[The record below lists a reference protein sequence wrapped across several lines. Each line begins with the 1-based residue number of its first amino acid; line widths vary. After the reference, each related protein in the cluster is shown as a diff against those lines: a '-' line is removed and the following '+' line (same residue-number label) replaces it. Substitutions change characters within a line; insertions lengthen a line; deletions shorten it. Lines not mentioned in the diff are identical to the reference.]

1 MIFSPTSH
9 VLDAGPCCHEPR
21 LQTQIKPDKPPNAD
35 AVALYW
41 KEFTMTKFDQ
51 AWVDA
56 ETAKREWMTENSL
69 YKEEEE
75 HASCGVGL
83 VVSID
88 GKPSRKV
95 VENGIAA
102 LKAIWHRGAVDADG
116 KTGDGAGIHVQIPVE
131 FFYDQIRR
139 TGHEPDMTKMIA
151 VGQVFLP
158 RTDYGAQET
167 CRTIVESEVLRMGYY
182 IYGWRHVPVDVAC
195 LGEKA
200 NATRPEIEQIL
211 ISNSK
216 GVDEE
221 TFERELYVIRRRI
234 EKAATAAGV
243 QGLYLC
249 SLSCRSIIYKG
260 MMLAEQ
266 VAEFYPD
273 LMDERFESAF
283 ALYHQRYSTNT
294 FPQWWLAQPFRMLA
308 HNGEIN
314 TLKGNLNWM
323 KSHEIRM
330 ASGAFGDMAEDIKPI
345 VAQGSS
351 DSAALDS
358 VFEVLVRAG
367 RSAPMAKTMMVPE
380 SWSKQA
386 IELPQSWRD
395 MYSYC
400 NSVLEPWDGPAALA
414 MTDGRWVCAGLD
426 RNGLRPMRYVVTG
439 DGLLIA
445 GSETGMVPVD
455 EANVV
460 EKGALGP
467 GQLLAVDMQEGK
479 LYHDTE
485 MKDKLAAAQP
495 FGDWVGKINELD
507 DKLAVVTEKPM
518 FTGAELRKRQIAAG
532 YSIEELEQILAP
544 MAEDAKEALASMGD
558 DTPSA
563 VLSEKYRPLSHFFRQ
578 AFSQV
583 TNPPIDSLREFRVM
597 SLKTRFGNLKNVLDE
612 DSSQT
617 EILVLDSP
625 FVGNAQFD
633 ELIANFNAPLAE
645 IDCTFDAGAG
655 PDDLRKGL
663 TRIRAEAEDAVRS
676 GAGHII
682 LTDQHQSIDR
692 VAMPMILATSAV
704 HSWLTRKGLRTFCS
718 LNVRSAECV
727 DPHYFAVLIGCG
739 ATVVNA
745 YLAEDSLAD
754 RIERGLLE
762 CTLTEAIQRYRNAI
776 DQGLLKIMAKMGI
789 SVISSYRGGLNFE
802 AVGLSRAMVAEY
814 FPGMQSR
821 ISGIGTTGIQRKS
834 ESVHAKGWRG
844 GSDVLPIGG
853 FYKARRSG
861 EKHAWEA
868 QTMHMLQAACN
879 TANYE
884 MWKQFSAAMRANPPI
899 HLRDLLDI
907 KEMGKA
913 IPIEEVESI
922 TSIRKRFVTPGMSL
936 GALSPE
942 AHKTLN
948 VAMNRIGAK
957 SDSGEGGEDPAHFVP
972 EANGDNPSA
981 KIKQVASGRFGVT
994 AEYLNHCEELEIKVA
1009 QGAKPGEGGQLPGM
1023 KVTDLI
1029 ARLRHSTKGVTL
1041 ISPPPHHDIYSIEDL
1056 AQLIYDLKQINPR
1069 CKVTVKLVASS
1080 GVGTIAAGVAKAKA
1094 DVILISGHNGG
1105 TGASPATSIKYAGLP
1120 WEMGLTEAHQVLA
1133 MNNLRER
1140 VTLRTDG
1147 GLRTGRDIVMAAM
1160 MGAEE
1165 YGIGT
1170 AALIAMGCIMVR
1182 QCQSNTCPVGVCTQD
1197 EELRD
1202 KFTGNA
1208 DKVVNLITFYATEVR
1223 EILASIGARS
1233 MDDVIGRADLLS
1245 QVSRGSAHLDDLDLN
1260 PLLIT
1265 VDGADRIVYDRN
1277 KARNF
1282 VPDTLDAEIVKDA
1295 ARFLNDGEKMQL
1307 QYAVQNTLRTI
1318 GTRTSSHIVQNFGMN
1333 NTLQAD
1339 HLTVKLSGSAGQSL
1353 GAFAAPGLK
1362 LEVSGDANDYVG
1374 KGLSGGTIVVRPPMN
1389 SPLVAADNTIIGN
1402 TVLYGATAGYLFAAG
1417 RAGERFG
1424 VRNSG
1429 AKVVIEGCGACGCE
1443 YMTGGVAVILGSI
1456 GANFGAGMTG
1466 GMAYLY
1472 DPDGVAD
1479 SRMNHETLAT
1489 CPIGDAHWEG
1499 QLKELIERHLA
1510 ETGSVKAADILQ
1522 HWDVELANFVQICPK
1537 EMLAHLPAPLGVE
1550 DKAVPAE

>member
-1 MIFSPTSH
+1 
-9 VLDAGPCCHEPR
+9 
-21 LQTQIKPDKPPNAD
+21 
-35 AVALYW
+35 
-41 KEFTMTKFDQ
+41 MTKYD
-51 AWVDA
+51 ASWVKA
-56 ETAKREWMTENSL
+56 EKAKRVNVAQNGL
-69 YKEEEE
+69 YSEAEE

-95 VENGIAA
+95 VQAGIDA
-102 LKAIWHRGAVDADG
+102 LKAVWHRGAVDADG
-116 KTGDGAGIHVQIPVE
+116 KTGDGAGIHVQIPVP
-131 FFYDQIRR
+131 FFYDQIER
-139 TGHEPDMTKMIA
+139 TGHNPRMEELMA

-158 RTDYGAQET
+158 RTDFGAQET
-167 CRTIVESEVLRMGYY
+167 CRTIVETEVLRMGYY
-182 IYGWRHVPVDVAC
+182 IYGWRHVPVNVGS
-195 LGEKA
+195 LGDKA

-211 ISNSK
+211 LSNSK
-216 GVDEE
+216 GVEE
-221 TFERELYVIRRRI
+221 EIFERDLYVIRRRI
-234 EKAATAAGV
+234 EKAASAAGINE
-243 QGLYLC
+243 LYLA

-260 MMLAEQ
+260 MFLAQ
-266 VAEFYPD
+266 DVAEFYPD
-273 LMDERFESAF
+273 LKDSRFESAF
-283 ALYHQRYSTNT
+283 ALYHQRFSTNT

-314 TLKGNLNWM
+314 TLKGNTNWM

-330 ASGAFGDMAEDIKPI
+330 SSDAFGDMADDIKPI
-345 VAQGSS
+345 IASGSS

-358 VFEVLVRAG
+358 VFEMLVRAG
-367 RSAPMAKTMMVPE
+367 RNAPMAKTMLVPE

-386 IELPQSWRD
+386 VDLPKPWVD

-400 NSVLEPWDGPAALA
+400 NSVMEPWDGPAALA

-445 GSETGMVPVD
+445 GSEAGMVHVN
-455 EANVV
+455 EADVK

-467 GQLLAVDMQEGK
+467 GQLIAVDMAEGR

-485 MKDKLAAAQP
+485 MKDLLAASQD
-495 FGDWVGKINELD
+495 FGEWVGKINELD
-507 DKLAVVTEKPM
+507 EDLAKAVEAPI
-518 FTGAELRKRQIAAG
+518 FTGSELRQRQIAAG
-532 YSIEELEQILAP
+532 YTIEELEQILVP
-544 MAEDAKEALASMGD
+544 MAEDGKETLASMGD

-578 AFSQV
+578 NFSQV
-583 TNPPIDSLREFRVM
+583 TNPPIDSLREYRVM

-612 DSSQT
+612 SSAQT

-625 FVGNAQFD
+625 FVGNVQFQR
-633 ELIANFNAPLAE
+633 LLKNFNAPMME
-645 IDCTFDAGAG
+645 IDCTFPSGETAGA
-655 PDDLRKGL
+655 LQTAL
-663 TRIRAEAEDAVRS
+663 NRIRSEAEDAVRS
-676 GAGHII
+676 GCGHLV
-682 LTDQHQSIDR
+682 LTDQKTSRDLVSI
-692 VAMPMILATSAV
+692 PMILATSAV
-704 HSWLTRKGLRTFCS
+704 HSWLTRHGLRTFTS
-718 LNVRSAECV
+718 INVRSAECI

-754 RIERGLLE
+754 RIERGLLD
-762 CTLTEAIQRYRNAI
+762 CALTEAVSRYRNAI

-789 SVISSYRGGLNFE
+789 SVVSSYRGGLNFE
-802 AVGLSRAMVAEY
+802 AVGLSRAMCAEF
-814 FPGMQSR
+814 FPGMTSR
-821 ISGIGTTGIQRKS
+821 ISGIGVVGIQHKA
-834 ESVHAKGWRG
+834 ESIHA
-844 GSDVLPIGG
+844 SAFLSQNDVLPIGG
-853 FYKARRSG
+853 FYKARKSG

-868 QTMHMLQAACN
+868 QTMHLLQSAC
-879 TANYE
+879 TRGSYE
-884 MWKQFSAAMRANPPI
+884 MWKNYSAKLQANPPI
-899 HLRDLLDI
+899 HLRDLLEI
-907 KEMGKA
+907 KPLGNA
-913 IPIEEVESI
+913 ISVDEVESI
-922 TSIRKRFVTPGMSL
+922 TSIRQRFVTPGMSL

-972 EANGDNPSA
+972 EPNGDNPSA

-1009 QGAKPGEGGQLPGM
+1009 QGAKPGEGGQLPGI

-1069 CKVTVKLVASS
+1069 CKVTVKLVAAS
-1080 GVGTIAAGVAKAKA
+1080 GVGTIAAGVAKADA
-1094 DVILISGHNGG
+1094 DIILISGHNGG
-1105 TGASPATSIKYAGLP
+1105 TGASPATSIKFAGLP

-1133 MNNLRER
+1133 MNNLRGR

-1160 MGAEE
+1160 LGAEE

-1197 EELRD
+1197 EGLRE
-1202 KFTGNA
+1202 KFTGSA
-1208 DKVVNLITFYATEVR
+1208 DKVVNLITFYAQEVR

-1233 MDDVIGRADLLS
+1233 MNDVIGRADLLS

-1265 VDGADRIVYDRN
+1265 VDGADQISYDRN
-1277 KARNF
+1277 KPRNS
-1282 VPDTLDAEIVKDA
+1282 VPDTLDAKIVVDA
-1295 ARFLNDGEKMQL
+1295 ARFLQEGEKMQL
-1307 QYAVQNTLRTI
+1307 QYAVKNTSRTI
-1318 GTRTSSHIVQNFGMN
+1318 GTRISSHIVTKFGMN
-1333 NTLQAD
+1333 NDLQPD
-1339 HLTVKLSGSAGQSL
+1339 HLTIKLQGSAGQAL

-1362 LEVSGDANDYVG
+1362 LEVAGEANDYVG
-1374 KGLSGGTIVVRPPMN
+1374 KGLSGGLIVVRPAQI
-1389 SPLVAADNTIIGN
+1389 SPLVASENTIIGN
-1402 TVLYGATAGYLFAAG
+1402 TVLYGATNGYLFASG
-1417 RAGERFG
+1417 RAGERFS

-1429 AKVVIEGCGACGCE
+1429 AKTVIEGCGSNGCE
-1443 YMTGGVAVILGSI
+1443 YMTGGVAVILGTI

-1472 DPDGVAD
+1472 DPEGTTDLM
-1479 SRMNHETLAT
+1479 MNMETLVT
-1489 CPIGDAHWEG
+1489 CRVTVDHWE
-1499 QLKELIERHLA
+1499 KELRNLIQRHA
-1510 ETGSVKAADILQ
+1510 DETGSIKATDILR
-1522 HWDVELANFVQICPK
+1522 HWQQEVENFVQVCPK
-1537 EMLAHLPAPLGVE
+1537 EMLVHLPEPLTV
-1550 DKAVPAE
+1550 DIAQSLPAE

>member
-1 MIFSPTSH
+1 
-9 VLDAGPCCHEPR
+9 
-21 LQTQIKPDKPPNAD
+21 
-35 AVALYW
+35 
-41 KEFTMTKFDQ
+41 MTKYD
-51 AWVDA
+51 ADWVRA
-56 ETAKREWMTENSL
+56 EEAKRKWLAENGL
-69 YKEEEE
+69 YSEEEE
-75 HASCGVGL
+75 HSSCGVGL
-83 VVSID
+83 VVSVN
-88 GKPSRKV
+88 GKRSRKV
-95 VENGIAA
+95 VEAGIDA
-102 LKAIWHRGAVDADG
+102 LKAVWHRGAVDADG
-116 KTGDGAGIHVQIPVE
+116 KTGDGAGIHVQIPVP

-139 TGHEPDMTKMIA
+139 TGHEPRMNELVA

-158 RTDYGAQET
+158 RTDFGAQER
-167 CRTIVESEVLRMGYY
+167 CRTIVETEILRMGYF
-182 IYGWRHVPVDVAC
+182 IYGWRHVPVDVTC

-234 EKAATAAGV
+234 EKAAQAAGIA
-243 QGLYLC
+243 GLYLA

-266 VAEFYPD
+266 VAVFYPD

-283 ALYHQRYSTNT
+283 AIYHQRYSTNT

-330 ASGAFGDMAEDIKPI
+330 ASSYFGEKAEDIKPI
-345 VAQGSS
+345 VPGGSS
-351 DSAALDS
+351 DSAALDA

-367 RSAPMAKTMMVPE
+367 RNAPMAKTMLVPE

-386 IELPQSWRD
+386 VELPQAWVD

-400 NSVLEPWDGPAALA
+400 NSVIEPWDGPAALA
-414 MTDGRWVCAGLD
+414 MTDGRWVCGGLD

-445 GSETGMVPVD
+445 GSEAGMVPTD
-455 EANVV
+455 EATVV

-467 GQLLAVDMQEGK
+467 GQMIAVDMAKGK
-479 LYHDTE
+479 LYHDRAL
-485 MKDKLAAAQP
+485 KDKLAASRP
-495 FGDWVGKINELD
+495 FGDWVGKINNLEDQLGGVEETP
-507 DKLAVVTEKPM
+507 L

-532 YSIEELEQILAP
+532 YSVEELEQVLAP
-544 MAEDAKEALASMGD
+544 MAEDGKEALASMGD
-558 DTPSA
+558 DTPAA
-563 VLSEKYRPLSHFFRQ
+563 VLSKQYRPLSHFFRQ
-578 AFSQV
+578 NFSQV
-583 TNPPIDSLREFRVM
+583 TNPPIDSLREYRVM

-617 EILVLDSP
+617 EIIVAESP
-625 FVGNAQFD
+625 FVGNAQW
-633 ELIANFNAPLAE
+633 ETLKKNFNAPLVE
-645 IDCTFDAGAG
+645 IDCSFEQGSAGLGAA
-655 PDDLRKGL
+655 LA
-663 TRIRAEAEDAVRS
+663 RIRSEAEEAVSS
-676 GAGHII
+676 GAGHLL
-682 LTDQHQSIDR
+682 LTDQYSGPGK

-704 HSWLTRKGLRTFCS
+704 HSHLTRKGLRTFCS
-718 LNVRSAECV
+718 LNVRSAECI

-745 YLAEDSLAD
+745 YLAEDSIAD
-754 RIERGLLE
+754 RIKRGLLDGS
-762 CTLTEAIQRYRNAI
+762 LTENIARYREAI

-789 SVISSYRGGLNFE
+789 SVVSSYRGGLNFE
-802 AVGLSRAMVAEY
+802 AVGLSRAMVAEF
-814 FPGMQSR
+814 FPGMTSR
-821 ISGIGTTGIQRKS
+821 ISGIGIKGVQTKAEEI
-834 ESVHAKGWRG
+834 HARGWDSG
-844 GSDVLPIGG
+844 LDVLPIGG
-853 FYKARRSG
+853 FYKARKSG
-861 EKHAWEA
+861 ETHAWEA
-868 QTMHMLQAACN
+868 TSMHMMQMACN
-879 TANYE
+879 RASFE
-884 MWKQFSAAMRANPPI
+884 LWKQYSAKMQSNPPI

-907 KEMGKA
+907 KPLGKPV
-913 IPIEEVESI
+913 PIEEVESI

-972 EANGDNPSA
+972 ESNGDNPSA

-1069 CKVTVKLVASS
+1069 AKVTVKLVASS

-1094 DVILISGHNGG
+1094 DIILISGGNGG
-1105 TGASPATSIKYAGLP
+1105 TGASPATSIKFAGLP
-1120 WEMGLTEAHQVLA
+1120 WEMGLTEAHQVLS
-1133 MNNLRER
+1133 MNNLRDR
-1140 VTLRTDG
+1140 ITLRTDG

-1197 EELRD
+1197 ESLRA

-1208 DKVVNLITFYATEVR
+1208 DKVVNLITFYAQEVR

-1233 MDDVIGRADLLS
+1233 LDEVIGRADLLA

-1265 VDGADRIVYDRN
+1265 VDGAQNIVYDRA
-1277 KARNF
+1277 KPRNV
-1282 VPDTLDAEIVKDA
+1282 VPDTLDAEIVRDA
-1295 ARFLNDGEKMQL
+1295 ARFLEDGEKMQL
-1307 QYAVQNTLRTI
+1307 SYSVQNTHRTV
-1318 GTRTSSHIVQNFGMN
+1318 GTRVSSHIVKRFGMRN
-1333 NTLQAD
+1333 DLQPD
-1339 HLTVKLSGSAGQSL
+1339 HLHIKLRGSAGQSL

-1362 LEVSGDANDYVG
+1362 IEVSGDANDYVG
-1374 KGLSGGTIVVRPPMN
+1374 KGLSGGTIVVRQPQV
-1389 SPLVAADNTIIGN
+1389 SPLKADENTIIGN
-1402 TVLYGATAGYLFAAG
+1402 TVLYGATDGHLFAAG
-1417 RAGERFG
+1417 RAGERFA

-1429 AKVVIEGCGACGCE
+1429 AKVVIEGCGTNGCE
-1443 YMTGGVAVILGSI
+1443 YMTGGVAVILGGI

-1472 DPDGVAD
+1472 DPDGQAQLL
-1479 SRMNHETLAT
+1479 MNMETLVT
-1489 CPIGDAHWEG
+1489 CPVSVAHWEA
-1499 QLKELIERHLA
+1499 QLKELVERHA
-1510 ETGSVKAADILQ
+1510 EETRSAKAAHILQ
-1522 HWDVELANFVQICPK
+1522 HWDIEKGNFLQVCPK
-1537 EMLAHLPAPLGVE
+1537 EMLNKLPRPLSH
-1550 DKAVPAE
+1550 DSLAMPAE

>member
-1 MIFSPTSH
+1 
-9 VLDAGPCCHEPR
+9 
-21 LQTQIKPDKPPNAD
+21 
-35 AVALYW
+35 
-41 KEFTMTKFDQ
+41 MTKYD
-51 AWVDA
+51 ADWVRR
-56 ETAKREWMTENSL
+56 EEAKRKFMSEHSL
-69 YKEEEE
+69 YREEDE
-75 HASCGVGL
+75 HSSCGVGL
-83 VVSID
+83 VVSIE
-88 GKPSRKV
+88 GKASREV
-95 VENGIAA
+95 VEAGIAA

-116 KTGDGAGIHVQIPVE
+116 KTGDGAGIHVQIPVP

-139 TGHEPDMTKMIA
+139 TGHEPREDQLIA

-158 RTDYGAQET
+158 RTDFGAQEA
-167 CRTIVESEVLRMGYY
+167 CRTIVESEILRMGYH
-182 IYGWRHVPVDVAC
+182 IYGWRHVPVDITC

-200 NATRPEIEQIL
+200 NATRPEIEQIM

-216 GVDEE
+216 GVDEV

-234 EKAATAAGV
+234 EKAVGSAHIN
-243 QGLYLC
+243 GLYIA

-273 LMDERFESAF
+273 LMDERFKSTF
-283 ALYHQRYSTNT
+283 AIYHQRYSTNT

-330 ASGAFGDMAEDIKPI
+330 ASAAFGDLAEDIKPI
-345 VAQGSS
+345 VPGGSS
-351 DSAALDS
+351 DSAALDA

-367 RSAPMAKTMMVPE
+367 RSAPMAKTMLVPE

-386 IELPQSWRD
+386 IELPEAWKD

-400 NSVLEPWDGPAALA
+400 NSVMEPWDGPAALA

-439 DGLLIA
+439 EGLVIA
-445 GSETGMVPVD
+445 GSEAGMVPID
-455 EANVV
+455 EASIV

-467 GQLLAVDMQEGK
+467 GQLLAVDTVEGK

-485 MKDKLAAAQP
+485 IKDKLAVSRP
-495 FGDWVGKINELD
+495 FGEWVGKINDLGEGF
-507 DKLAVVTEKPM
+507 AEVEEKPVY
-518 FTGAELRKRQIAAG
+518 TGEELRRRQLAAG
-532 YSIEELEQILAP
+532 YTLEELEQILAP
-544 MAEDAKEALASMGD
+544 MAEDGKESLASMGD

-563 VLSEKYRPLSHFFRQ
+563 VLSTKYRPLSHFFRQ
-578 AFSQV
+578 NFSQV

-612 DSSQT
+612 SSAQT
-617 EILVLDSP
+617 EIIVLESP
-625 FVGNAQFD
+625 FVGNQQFGKMT
-633 ELIANFNAPLAE
+633 EIFNAQMVE
-645 IDCTFDAGAG
+645 IDCTFPVDGGGGA
-655 PDDLRKGL
+655 LRIALGE
-663 TRIRAEAEDAVRS
+663 IREKAEDAVRS

-682 LTDQHQSIDR
+682 LTDQHQGESRI
-692 VAMPMILATSAV
+692 AMPMILATSAV
-704 HSWLTRKGLRTFCS
+704 HSWLVKKGLRTFCS
-718 LNVRSAECV
+718 INTRSAECL
-727 DPHYFAVLIGCG
+727 DPHYFAVLVGCG
-739 ATVVNA
+739 ATTVNA

-754 RIERGLLE
+754 RIERGLLD
-762 CTLTEAIQRYRNAI
+762 CTLSEAVHRYREAI

-814 FPGMQSR
+814 FPGMTSR
-821 ISGIGTTGIQRKS
+821 ISGIGVNGIQKKL
-834 ESVHAKGWRG
+834 EGVHAAGF
-844 GSDVLPIGG
+844 GSGNKVLPVGG
-853 FYKARRSG
+853 FYKARQSG
-861 EKHAWEA
+861 ETHAWEA
-868 QTMHMLQAACN
+868 QTMHLLQSACDR
-879 TANYE
+879 ASFQ
-884 MWKQFSAAMRANPPI
+884 MWKQYSARMRANPPI

-907 KEMGKA
+907 KPMGKEV
-913 IPIEEVESI
+913 PIEEVESI
-922 TSIRKRFVTPGMSL
+922 NAIRKRFVTPGMSL

-957 SDSGEGGEDPAHFVP
+957 SDSGEGGEDPAHFHP
-972 EANGDNPSA
+972 EPNGDNPSA

-994 AEYLNHCEELEIKVA
+994 AEYLNQCEELEIKVA

-1069 CKVTVKLVASS
+1069 CKVTVKLVAAS

-1105 TGASPATSIKYAGLP
+1105 TGASPATSIKFAGLP

-1133 MNNLRER
+1133 MNNLRDR

-1197 EELRD
+1197 DDLRK

-1208 DKVVNLITFYATEVR
+1208 DKVVNLITFYAQEVR

-1233 MDDVIGRADLLS
+1233 LDEVIGRADLLS

-1260 PLLIT
+1260 PLLLV
-1265 VDGADRIVYDRN
+1265 VDGADKIVYDRN
-1277 KARNF
+1277 RDRNP
-1282 VPDTLDAEIVKDA
+1282 VPDTLDAEIVRDA
-1295 ARFLNDGEKMQL
+1295 SRFLEDGEKMQL
-1307 QYAVQNTLRTI
+1307 SYTVQNTHRTV
-1318 GTRTSSHIVQNFGMN
+1318 GTRISSHIVKRFGMRN
-1333 NTLQAD
+1333 SLQPD
-1339 HLTVKLSGSAGQSL
+1339 HLTVKLQGSAGQSL

-1362 LEVSGDANDYVG
+1362 IEVSGDANDYVG
-1374 KGLSGGTIVVRPPMN
+1374 KGLSGGTIVVRPPLS
-1389 SPLVAADNTIIGN
+1389 SPLVARDNTIIGN
-1402 TVLYGATAGYLFAAG
+1402 TVLYGATDGYLFAAG
-1417 RAGERFG
+1417 RAGERFA

-1429 AKVVIEGCGACGCE
+1429 AHVVIEGCGSNGCE

-1456 GANFGAGMTG
+1456 GSNFGAGMTG

-1472 DPDGVAD
+1472 DPDGVAQNY
-1479 SRMNHETLAT
+1479 MNMESLVTNPVT
-1489 CPIGDAHWEG
+1489 VDHWEA
-1499 QLKELIERHLA
+1499 QLLSLVERHA
-1510 ETGSVKAADILQ
+1510 EETGSQLATEILR
-1522 HWDVELANFVQICPK
+1522 HWDLEKGNFLQVCPI
-1537 EMLAHLPAPLGVE
+1537 EMLERLPAPLSVE
-1550 DKAVPAE
+1550 DAAIPAE

>member
-1 MIFSPTSH
+1 
-9 VLDAGPCCHEPR
+9 
-21 LQTQIKPDKPPNAD
+21 
-35 AVALYW
+35 
-41 KEFTMTKFDQ
+41 MTKYD
-51 AWVDA
+51 ADWVKN
-56 ETAKREWMTENSL
+56 EEAKRAYMAENGL
-69 YKEEEE
+69 YNESEE
-75 HASCGVGL
+75 HSSCGVGL

-95 VENGIAA
+95 VESGIDA

-116 KTGDGAGIHVQIPVE
+116 KTGDGAGIHVQIPVS
-131 FFYDQIRR
+131 FFYDQIER
-139 TGHEPDMTKMIA
+139 TGHTPRKNELMAI
-151 VGQVFLP
+151 GQVFLP
-158 RTDYGAQET
+158 RTNFGAQET

-182 IYGWRHVPVDVAC
+182 IYGWRHVPVDITC

-234 EKAATAAGV
+234 EKAAAAANVG
-243 QGLYLC
+243 QLYIA
-249 SLSCRSIIYKG
+249 SLSCRSVIYKG

-266 VAEFYPD
+266 VAVFYPD

-283 ALYHQRYSTNT
+283 AIYHQRYSTNT

-314 TLKGNLNWM
+314 TLKGNVNWM

-330 ASGAFGDMAEDIKPI
+330 ASGTFGDMAEDIKPI
-345 VAQGSS
+345 IPGGSS

-367 RSAPMAKTMMVPE
+367 RNAPMAKTMLIPE

-386 IELPQSWRD
+386 VELPQSWRD

-400 NSVLEPWDGPAALA
+400 NSVMEPWDGPAALA

-445 GSETGMVPVD
+445 GSEAGMVPID
-455 EANVV
+455 EATVV

-467 GQLLAVDMQEGK
+467 GQILAVDMQAGK
-479 LYHDTE
+479 LFRDTE
-485 MKDKLAAAQP
+485 IKDQLAASQP
-495 FGDWVGKINELD
+495 FGEWVGKINELD
-507 DKLAVVTEKPM
+507 EQLAAVTEKAIYS
-518 FTGAELRKRQIAAG
+518 GGELRKRQIAAG
-532 YSIEELEQILAP
+532 YTIEELEQILAP
-544 MAEDAKEALASMGD
+544 MAEDGKETLASMGD

-563 VLSEKYRPLSHFFRQ
+563 VLSKKYRPLSHFFRQ
-578 AFSQV
+578 NFSQV

-612 DSSQT
+612 SSAQT

-625 FVGNAQFD
+625 FVGNAQFE
-633 ELIANFNAPLAE
+633 ELMQNFNADRVD
-645 IDCTFDAGAG
+645 IDCSFERGKGALQAG
-655 PDDLRKGL
+655 LE
-663 TRIRAEAEDAVRS
+663 RIRAEAEDAVRS
-676 GAGHII
+676 GAGHIV
-682 LTDQHQSIDR
+682 LTDQGQGEGR
-692 VAMPMILATSAV
+692 VGMPMILATSAV
-704 HSWLTRKGLRTFCS
+704 HSHLTRKGLRTFCS
-718 LNVRSAECV
+718 LNVRAAECI
-727 DPHYFAVLIGCG
+727 DPHYFAVLVGCG

-754 RIERGLLE
+754 RIERGLLD
-762 CTLTEAIQRYRNAI
+762 CSLTEAVARYREAI

-789 SVISSYRGGLNFE
+789 SVVSSYRGGLNFE
-802 AVGLSRAMVAEY
+802 AVGLSRAMCAEF
-814 FPGMQSR
+814 FPGMTSR
-821 ISGIGTTGIQRKS
+821 ISGIGVTGIQHKA
-834 ESVHAKGWRG
+834 EEVHALGWQG
-844 GSDVLPIGG
+844 GRDVLPIGG
-853 FYKARRSG
+853 FYKARKTG
-861 EKHAWEA
+861 ETHAWEA
-868 QTMHMLQAACN
+868 QSMHMLQTACN
-879 TANYE
+879 TGSFQ
-884 MWKQFSAAMRANPPI
+884 MWKNYSAKMQSNPPI
-899 HLRDLLDI
+899 HLRDLLAI
-907 KEMGKA
+907 KPMGVA
-913 IPIEEVESI
+913 INVDEVESV
-922 TSIRKRFVTPGMSL
+922 TAIRKRFVTPGMSL

-948 VAMNRIGAK
+948 VAMNRIGAR

-972 EANGDNPSA
+972 EPNGDNPSA

-994 AEYLNHCEELEIKVA
+994 AEYLNQCEELEIKVA

-1133 MNNLRER
+1133 MNNLRDR
-1140 VTLRTDG
+1140 ITLRTDG

-1160 MGAEE
+1160 LGAEE

-1197 EELRD
+1197 DALRA

-1208 DKVVNLITFYATEVR
+1208 DKVVNLITFYAQEVR
-1223 EILASIGARS
+1223 EVLASIGARS
-1233 MDDVIGRADLLS
+1233 MDDVIGRADLLH

-1265 VDGADRIVYDRN
+1265 VDGAADIVYDR
-1277 KARNF
+1277 ARPRTP
-1282 VPDTLDAEIVKDA
+1282 VPDTLDAEIVRDA
-1295 ARFLNDGEKMQL
+1295 ARFLEDGEKMQL
-1307 QYAVQNTLRTI
+1307 SYAIQNTHRTV
-1318 GTRTSSHIVQNFGMN
+1318 GTRVSSHIVKKFGMRN
-1333 NTLQAD
+1333 SLQPD
-1339 HLTVKLSGSAGQSL
+1339 HLTVHLKGSAGQSL

-1374 KGLSGGTIVVRPPMN
+1374 KGLSGGTIVVRPPMA
-1389 SPLVAADNTIIGN
+1389 SKLKASENTIIGN
-1402 TVLYGATAGYLFAAG
+1402 TVLYGATDGFLFAAG
-1417 RAGERFG
+1417 RAGERFA

-1429 AKVVIEGCGACGCE
+1429 AHVVIEGCGSNGCE

-1472 DPDGVAD
+1472 DPDGLAHKL
-1479 SRMNHETLAT
+1479 MNHETLVT
-1489 CPIGDAHWEG
+1489 CAVMTAHWER
-1499 QLKELIERHLA
+1499 QLKSLVERHLA
-1510 ETGSVKAADILQ
+1510 ETGSRKAEELLQ
-1522 HWDVELANFVQICPK
+1522 HWDLELQNFVQICPI
-1537 EMLAHLPAPLGVE
+1537 EMLNKIPHPLGIE
-1550 DKAVPAE
+1550 ETAVPAE

>member
-1 MIFSPTSH
+1 
-9 VLDAGPCCHEPR
+9 
-21 LQTQIKPDKPPNAD
+21 
-35 AVALYW
+35 
-41 KEFTMTKFDQ
+41 MTKY
-51 AWVDA
+51 DA
-56 ETAKREWMTENSL
+56 NWAAAEEAKRKWMAENSL
-69 YKEEEE
+69 YRDEDE
-75 HASCGVGL
+75 HSSCGVGL
-83 VVSID
+83 VVSLD
-88 GKPSRKV
+88 GTPSRRV
-95 VENGIAA
+95 VENGINA
-102 LKAIWHRGAVDADG
+102 LKAIWHRGAVAADG
-116 KTGDGAGIHVQIPVE
+116 KTGDGAGIHVQIPAP

-139 TGHEPDMTKMIA
+139 TGHEPKMDQLIA

-158 RTDYGAQET
+158 RTDFGAQEK
-167 CRTIVESEVLRMGYY
+167 CRTIVEAEVLRKGYY
-182 IYGWRHVPVDVAC
+182 IYGWRHVPVNIDV

-234 EKAATAAGV
+234 EKAVAAEGIS
-243 QGLYLC
+243 GLYLC

-273 LMDERFESAF
+273 LKDERFESAF
-283 ALYHQRYSTNT
+283 AIYHQRYSTNT

-330 ASGAFGDMAEDIKPI
+330 ASAAFGEMAEDIKPI
-345 VAQGSS
+345 VPGGSS
-351 DSAALDS
+351 DSAALDA

-367 RSAPMAKTMMVPE
+367 RNAPMAKTMLVPE

-386 IELPQSWRD
+386 VELPEAWRD

-400 NSVLEPWDGPAALA
+400 NSVMEPWDGPAALA

-439 DGLLIA
+439 DGMLIA
-445 GSETGMVPVD
+445 GSEAGMVPTD
-455 EANVV
+455 EATVR

-467 GQLLAVDMQEGK
+467 GQLIAVDMEEGA
-479 LYHDTE
+479 LFHDTE
-485 MKDKLAAAQP
+485 IKDKLANAQP
-495 FGDWVGKINELD
+495 FGDWVGKINDLD
-507 DKLAVVTEKPM
+507 EALSGITEKAIHSGP
-518 FTGAELRKRQIAAG
+518 ELRKRQIAAG

-544 MAEDAKEALASMGD
+544 MAEDGKEAIASMGD

-578 AFSQV
+578 NFSQV
-583 TNPPIDSLREFRVM
+583 TNPPIDSLREYRVM

-617 EILVLDSP
+617 EILTLESP
-625 FVGNAQFD
+625 FVANAQFE
-633 ELIANFNAPLAE
+633 ELVTQFNAPMTE
-645 IDCTFDAGAG
+645 IDCTFPAGAG
-655 PDDLRKGL
+655 PDALHEGL
-663 TRIRAEAEDAVRS
+663 ARIRAEAEDAVRS
-676 GAGHII
+676 GAGHIV
-682 LTDQHQSIDR
+682 LSDMAQGDDR
-692 VAMPMILATSAV
+692 VPMPMILATSAV
-704 HSWLTRKGLRTFCS
+704 HSWLTRKGLRTFTS
-718 LNVRSAECV
+718 LNVRSAECI

-739 ATVVNA
+739 ATTVNA

-754 RIERGLLE
+754 RIGRGLLD
-762 CTLTEAIQRYRNAI
+762 CSLTEAVARYRKAI
-776 DQGLLKIMAKMGI
+776 DAGLLKIMSKMGI

-802 AVGLSRAMVAEY
+802 AVGLSRAMCDEY
-814 FPGMQSR
+814 FPGMPSR
-821 ISGIGTTGIQRKS
+821 ISGIGVGGIQRKL
-834 ESVHAKGWRG
+834 EQVHALGWKG
-844 GSDVLPIGG
+844 GSNVLPVGG

-868 QTMHMLQAACN
+868 QTMHMLQMACN
-879 TANYE
+879 TASYE
-884 MWKQFSAAMRANPPI
+884 MWKKFSAAMRANPPI

-907 KEMGKA
+907 KPIGKA

-957 SDSGEGGEDPAHFVP
+957 SDSGEGGEDPAHFHP
-972 EANGDNPSA
+972 EPNGDNPSA

-994 AEYLNHCEELEIKVA
+994 AEYLNQCEELEIKVA
-1009 QGAKPGEGGQLPGM
+1009 QGAKPGEGGQLPGL

-1069 CKVTVKLVASS
+1069 AKVTVKLVAAS

-1105 TGASPATSIKYAGLP
+1105 TGASPATSIKFAGLP

-1133 MNNLRER
+1133 MNDLRDR
-1140 VTLRTDG
+1140 ITLRTDG

-1197 EELRD
+1197 ERLRA

-1208 DKVVNLITFYATEVR
+1208 DKVVNLITFYAQEVR

-1233 MDDVIGRADLLS
+1233 LDEVIGRADLLT

-1265 VDGADRIVYDRN
+1265 VDGAAKITYDRN
-1277 KARNF
+1277 KPRNP
-1282 VPDTLDAEIVKDA
+1282 VPDTLDAEIVRDA
-1295 ARFLNDGEKMQL
+1295 QRFLEDGEKMQL
-1307 QYAVQNTLRTI
+1307 SYAVRNTLRTV
-1318 GTRTSSHIVQNFGMN
+1318 GTRTSSHIVKRFGMRN
-1333 NTLQAD
+1333 SLQPD
-1339 HLTVKLSGSAGQSL
+1339 HLTVKLTGSAGQSL

-1374 KGLSGGTIVVRPPMN
+1374 KGLSGGTVVVRPPMA
-1389 SPLVAADNTIIGN
+1389 SPLVAAENTIIGN
-1402 TVLYGATAGYLFAAG
+1402 TVLYGATDGYLFAAG
-1417 RAGERFG
+1417 RAGERFA

-1429 AKVVIEGCGACGCE
+1429 AKVVVEGCGSNGCE

-1472 DPDGVAD
+1472 DPEGKALEL
-1479 SRMNHETLAT
+1479 MNLETVVT
-1489 CPIGDAHWEG
+1489 CPVAVEVWEAE
-1499 QLKELIERHLA
+1499 LKGLIERHA
-1510 ETGSVKAADILQ
+1510 EETKSRKALDILQ
-1522 HWDVELANFVQICPK
+1522 HWDMEKGNFLQVCPK
-1537 EMLAHLPAPLGVE
+1537 EMLDKLPHPLGIE
-1550 DKAVPAE
+1550 EEAVPAQ

>member
-1 MIFSPTSH
+1 
-9 VLDAGPCCHEPR
+9 
-21 LQTQIKPDKPPNAD
+21 
-35 AVALYW
+35 
-41 KEFTMTKFDQ
+41 MTKFDETWVAQ
-51 AWVDA
+51 EEEKRAW
-56 ETAKREWMTENSL
+56 MSQNSL
-69 YKEEEE
+69 YRDVDE

-88 GKPSRKV
+88 GKKSRKV
-95 VENGIAA
+95 VENGINA
-102 LKAIWHRGAVDADG
+102 LKAVWHRGAVDADG
-116 KTGDGAGIHVQIPVE
+116 KTGDGAGIHVQIPVP
-131 FFYDQIRR
+131 FFHDQIER
-139 TGHEPDMTKMIA
+139 TGHTPNKDEMIA

-158 RTDYGAQET
+158 RTDFGAQEA
-167 CRTIVESEVLRMGYY
+167 CRTIVETEVLRMGYR
-182 IYGWRHVPVDVAC
+182 IYGWRHVPVNVSC
-195 LGEKA
+195 LGDKA

-216 GVDEE
+216 GVEE
-221 TFERELYVIRRRI
+221 EAFERELYVIRRRI
-234 EKAATAAGV
+234 EKAAASLKE
-243 QGLYLC
+243 LYIC

-266 VAEFYPD
+266 VADFYPD

-283 ALYHQRYSTNT
+283 AIYHQRYSTNT

-345 VAQGSS
+345 VAAGSS

-367 RSAPMAKTMMVPE
+367 RSAPMAKTMLVPE
-380 SWSKQA
+380 AWSQQA
-386 IELPQSWRD
+386 VDMPEAWQD

-400 NSVLEPWDGPAALA
+400 NSVMEPWDGPAALA

-426 RNGLRPMRYVVTG
+426 RNGLRPMRYAVTG

-445 GSETGMVPVD
+445 GSETGMVPFD
-455 EANVV
+455 EATVR

-467 GQLLAVDMQEGK
+467 GQMIGVHMGK
-479 LYHDTE
+479 GQLFHDE
-485 MKDKLAAAQP
+485 ELKNKMSAALP
-495 FGDWVGKINELD
+495 FGEWCSRITHLD
-507 DKLAVVTEKPM
+507 EITLDVKEEAL
-518 FTGAELRKRQIAAG
+518 FSGAELRKRQIAAG
-532 YSIEELEQILAP
+532 YSVEELEQILAP
-544 MAEDAKEALASMGD
+544 MAEDGKETLASMGD

-563 VLSEKYRPLSHFFRQ
+563 VLSKKYRPLSHFFRQ

-633 ELIANFNAPLAE
+633 KLTEQFNADMVL
-645 IDCTFDAGAG
+645 IDCTFEAGDGA
-655 PDDLRKGL
+655 LRGAL
-663 TRIRAEAEDAVRS
+663 DRIRAEAEDAVRS
-676 GAGHII
+676 GAGHIV
-682 LTDQHQSIDR
+682 LTDQHQSENR
-692 VAMPMILATSAV
+692 VATPMILATSAV
-704 HSWLTRKGLRTFCS
+704 HAWLTAKGLRTFCS

-739 ATVVNA
+739 ATTVNA

-754 RIERGLLE
+754 RIERGLLD
-762 CTLTEAIQRYRNAI
+762 CSLTEAVARYRNAI

-802 AVGLSRAMVAEY
+802 AVGLSRAMVNEF

-821 ISGIGTTGIQRKS
+821 ISGIGVTGIQAKAV
-834 ESVHAKGWRG
+834 EVHQLGWRG
-844 GSDVLPIGG
+844 GQDVLPIGG
-853 FYKARRSG
+853 FYKARRTG

-868 QTMHMLQAACN
+868 QTMHMLQAAC
-879 TANYE
+879 ARASYD
-884 MWKQFSAAMRANPPI
+884 MWKQFSQTMKANPPI

-907 KEMGKA
+907 KPMGEPIA
-913 IPIEEVESI
+913 IEEVESI

-972 EANGDNPSA
+972 EPNGDNPSA

-1023 KVTDLI
+1023 KVTKLI
-1029 ARLRHSTKGVTL
+1029 ARLRHSTEGVTL

-1069 CKVTVKLVASS
+1069 CKVTVKLVAAS

-1140 VTLRTDG
+1140 ITLRTDG

-1197 EELRD
+1197 EELRA

-1208 DKVVNLITFYATEVR
+1208 DKVVNLITFYAQEVR

-1233 MDDVIGRADLLS
+1233 LDDVIGRADLLT

-1265 VDGADRIVYDRN
+1265 VDGAHSINYDRM
-1277 KARNF
+1277 KPRNE

-1295 ARFLNDGEKMQL
+1295 QPFLKDGEKMQL
-1307 QYAVQNTLRTI
+1307 SYAVQNTLRTI
-1318 GTRTSSHIVQNFGMN
+1318 GTRTSSHIVGRFGMRN
-1333 NTLQAD
+1333 DLQPD
-1339 HLTVKLSGSAGQSL
+1339 HLTVKLTGSAGQAL

-1362 LEVSGDANDYVG
+1362 LEVFGDANDYVG
-1374 KGLSGGTIVVRPPMN
+1374 KGLSGGRIVVRPAQE
-1389 SPLVAADNTIIGN
+1389 SPLIAADNTIIGN
-1402 TVLYGATAGYLFAAG
+1402 TVLYGATAGHLFAAG
-1417 RAGERFG
+1417 RAGERFA

-1429 AKVVIEGCGACGCE
+1429 ASVVIEGCGTNGCE

-1472 DPDGVAD
+1472 DPEGKAAELIN
-1479 SRMNHETLAT
+1479 METLVT
-1489 CPIGDAHWEG
+1489 CPVTVDHWED
-1499 QLKELIERHLA
+1499 QLRGLIEAHVA
-1510 ETGSVKAADILQ
+1510 ETGSVKADRILQ
-1522 HWDVELANFVQICPK
+1522 EWDTEKTKFVQVCPI
-1537 EMLAHLPAPLGVE
+1537 EMLSRIPAPLSFE
-1550 DKAVPAE
+1550 EEAIPAE

>member
-1 MIFSPTSH
+1 M
-9 VLDAGPCCHEPR
+9 
-21 LQTQIKPDKPPNAD
+21 TQ
-35 AVALYW
+35 
-41 KEFTMTKFDQ
+41 FDSN
-51 AWVDA
+51 W
-56 ETAKREWMTENSL
+56 AKA
-69 YKEEEE
+69 EEEKRRWVAENGLYREADE

-83 VVSID
+83 VVSVD
-88 GKPSRKV
+88 GKASRKV
-95 VENGIAA
+95 VEHGLAA
-102 LKAIWHRGAVDADG
+102 LKAVWHRGAVDADG
-116 KTGDGAGIHVQIPVE
+116 KTGDGAGIHVQIPVP
-131 FFYDQIRR
+131 FFYDQIER
-139 TGHEPDMTKMIA
+139 TGHTPNRDQQIA

-158 RTDYGAQET
+158 RNDFGAQER
-167 CRTIVESEVLRMGYY
+167 CRTIVETEVLRKGYT
-182 IYGWRHVPVDVAC
+182 IYGWRHVPVDVTC
-195 LGEKA
+195 LGDKA
-200 NATRPEIEQIL
+200 NATRPEIEQL
-211 ISNSK
+211 LLTNSK

-221 TFERELYVIRRRI
+221 RFERELYMIRRRI
-234 EKAATAAGV
+234 EKAAAAEGI
-243 QGLYLC
+243 GELYVA

-266 VAEFYPD
+266 VGEFYPD

-283 ALYHQRYSTNT
+283 AIYHQRYSTNT

-308 HNGEIN
+308 HNGVIN
-314 TLKGNLNWM
+314 TLKGNVNWM

-330 ASGAFGDMAEDIKPI
+330 ASNAFGDMAEDIKPVI
-345 VAQGSS
+345 AGGAS

-358 VFEVLVRAG
+358 VFELLVRSG
-367 RSAPMAKTMMVPE
+367 RSAPMAKTLLVPE

-386 IELPQSWRD
+386 VELPEAWRD

-400 NSVLEPWDGPAALA
+400 NSVMEPWDGPAALA
-414 MTDGRWVCAGLD
+414 MTDGRWVCAGMD
-426 RNGLRPMRYVVTG
+426 RNGLRPMRYVLTG
-439 DGLLIA
+439 DGLLIS
-445 GSETGMVPVD
+445 GSEAGMVPVD
-455 EANVV
+455 EGVV
-460 EKGALGP
+460 REKGALGP
-467 GQLLAVDMQEGK
+467 GQIIAVDMAEGR

-485 MKDKLAAAQP
+485 IKDKLAASQP
-495 FGDWVGKINELD
+495 FGEWVGKIND
-507 DKLAVVTEKPM
+507 ADAVLAAVEEKPL
-518 FTGAELRKRQIAAG
+518 FDGEELRKRQIAAG

-544 MAEDAKEALASMGD
+544 MAEDGKETVASMGD

-563 VLSEKYRPLSHFFRQ
+563 VLSNRYRPLSHFFRQ
-578 AFSQV
+578 NFSQV
-583 TNPPIDSLREFRVM
+583 TNPPIDSLREYRVM

-617 EILVLDSP
+617 EILVLESP
-625 FVGNAQFD
+625 FVGNAQWD
-633 ELIANFNAPLAE
+633 ALLQQFNVTMVE
-645 IDCTFDAGAG
+645 IDCTFEPGDGALRDALA
-655 PDDLRKGL
+655 
-663 TRIRAEAEDAVRS
+663 RIRSEAEDAVRS

-682 LTDQHQSIDR
+682 LTDQHSNADK

-704 HSWLTRKGLRTFCS
+704 HSWLTRQGLRTFTS
-718 LNVRSAECV
+718 LNVRSAECI
-727 DPHYFAVLIGCG
+727 DPHYFAVLIGAG

-754 RIERGLLE
+754 RINRGLIE
-762 CTLTEAIQRYRNAI
+762 SNLTEAVRKYRAAI
-776 DQGLLKIMAKMGI
+776 DAGLLKIMSKMGI

-802 AVGLSRAMVAEY
+802 AVGLSRAMCAEY
-814 FPGMQSR
+814 FPGLVSR
-821 ISGIGTTGIQRKS
+821 ISGIGVTGIQAKA
-834 ESVHAKGWRG
+834 EEVHAKGWASG
-844 GSDVLPIGG
+844 LDVLPIGG
-853 FYKARRSG
+853 FYKARKSG
-861 EKHAWEA
+861 ETHAWEA
-868 QTMHMLQAACN
+868 TSMHMMQVACN
-879 TANYE
+879 TASFE
-884 MWKQFSAAMRANPPI
+884 MWKQYSAKMRSNPPI

-907 KEMGKA
+907 KPLGAA

-922 TSIRKRFVTPGMSL
+922 TAIRKRFVTPGMSL

-957 SDSGEGGEDPAHFVP
+957 SDSGEGGEDPAHFTP
-972 EANGDNPSA
+972 EPNGDNPSA

-1094 DVILISGHNGG
+1094 DIILLSGHNGG

-1133 MNNLRER
+1133 MNNLRDR

-1197 EELRD
+1197 ESLRA
-1202 KFTGNA
+1202 KFTGSA
-1208 DKVVNLITFYATEVR
+1208 DKVVNLITFYAQEVR

-1233 MDDVIGRADLLS
+1233 LDDVIGRADLLA
-1245 QVSRGSAHLDDLDLN
+1245 QVSRGAAHLDDLDLN

-1265 VDGADRIVYDRN
+1265 VDGVQDIAYDRER
-1277 KARNF
+1277 ARNE
-1282 VPDTLDAEIVKDA
+1282 VPDTLDAEIVRDA
-1295 ARFLNDGEKMQL
+1295 ARFLKDGEKMQL
-1307 QYAVQNTLRTI
+1307 SYAVQNTHRTV
-1318 GTRTSSHIVQNFGMN
+1318 GTRVSSHIVQNFGMN
-1333 NTLQAD
+1333 NTLQPD
-1339 HLTVKLSGSAGQSL
+1339 HLTIKLQGSAGQSL

-1362 LEVSGDANDYVG
+1362 IEVSGDANDYVG
-1374 KGLSGGTIVVRPPMN
+1374 KGLSGGTLVVRPPML
-1389 SPLVAADNTIIGN
+1389 SPLEAHENTIIGN
-1402 TVLYGATAGYLFAAG
+1402 TVLYGATGGYLFAAG
-1417 RAGERFG
+1417 RAGERFA

-1429 AKVVIEGCGACGCE
+1429 AHVVVEGCGSNGCE
-1443 YMTGGVAVILGSI
+1443 YMTGGVAVILGGI

-1472 DPDGVAD
+1472 DPDGLANTL
-1479 SRMNHETLAT
+1479 MNAETLVV
-1489 CPIGDAHWEG
+1489 CPVSVPHWET
-1499 QLKELIERHLA
+1499 QLEELIERHAA
-1510 ETGSVKAADILQ
+1510 ETGSRKAQDILQ
-1522 HWDVELANFVQICPK
+1522 HWDVEKAHFLQVCPK
-1537 EMLAHLPAPLGVE
+1537 EMLAHLPAPLSLEKG
-1550 DKAVPAE
+1550 AVPAE